1 MISSELSDFSR
12 VLSEHEKVLKQNR
25 APEELLQLIQ
35 NARLELKSD
44 IFRLMVCGG
53 FSRGKSA
60 VINALLGVRLL
71 PEDLTPTTS
80 LLTEICYGDPIRVE
94 ILDTGGNVIR
104 QFRCPDLTEARNIVR
119 EWGTELNIPQD
130 NPSSQARKM
139 LRVHYPSQY
148 LKDGLILQDT
158 PGFDSVIER
167 HDQEMLDAINKG
179 DGFLLVLATQ
189 PPYGRTDKT
198 LFELVREKKRW
209 FSILVNKIDQTEFND
224 KELAGYIEYVQ
235 KNTGLPRERILSL
248 SAWTALCGE
257 EENRPAEIEK
267 SKIRECRERIFADLL
282 KNSKNAIRLP
292 VIRQQLTQGIQK
304 SLADIEYRMSIMNRE
319 ASEMDELVSSLE
331 TEMKSLECKCNDTLA
346 RTRNEINGI
355 CYRRTSEIESLA
367 KERIERILQMND
379 TDLIKTAA
387 EDTGKSIAKSIEA
400 YACSCQ
406 EMLNT
411 FNNTTFGMYQDSLRS
426 ALHLKETEGSG
437 AGYAGA
443 GVISGVGGAVLMGSL
458 MSTPTLLGSAAL
470 ASLTGISTGA
480 VFSMGAALASGGILI
495 PVALIGGMYFAK
507 RKKVNAM
514 KEQAVQLI
522 KDASHRAVYGRD
534 ENQGTSLSLLR
545 DQALAYLEKS
555 KESTLS
561 EIKRKHAEAVS
572 EREKKKTGSE
582 AVKQEHAPLVN
593 ALNDMLRQMG

>member
-1 MISSELSDFSR
+1 MIASELSDFSR

-25 APEELLQLIQ
+25 APEELLRLIQ

-44 IFRLMVCGG
+44 TFRLMVCGG

-71 PEDLTPTTS
+71 PEDPTPTTS
-80 LLTEICYGDPIRVE
+80 LLTEICYGDPISVE

-104 QFRCPDLTEARNIVR
+104 QFCCPGLTEARNIVR

-130 NPSSQARKM
+130 NPSSQTRKM

-167 HDQEMLDAINKG
+167 HDQEMLEAINKG

-209 FSILVNKIDQTEFND
+209 ISILVNKIDQIEFND
-224 KELAGYIEYVQ
+224 RELTGYIEYVQ

-257 EENRPAEIEK
+257 EQNRPAEIEK
-267 SKIRECRERIFADLL
+267 SKIRECREKIFADLM
-282 KNSKNAIRLP
+282 KNSKNVIRLP
-292 VIRQQLTQGIQK
+292 VIQQQLTQGIQK
-304 SLADIEYRMSIMNRE
+304 SLADIEYQMSIVNRE
-319 ASEMDELVSSLE
+319 ASEMDKLVSSLE
-331 TEMKSLECKCNDTLA
+331 TEMKSLERKCNDTLT

-534 ENQGTSLSLLR
+534 ENQGTSLSLIR

-555 KESTLS
+555 KESMLS
-561 EIKRKHAEAVS
+561 EIQRKHAEAVS